1 MARVRVRMR
10 ETKDLSSH
18 QKLASTITA
27 FINPSTREE
36 FSLPNKLLETPP
48 TLSTIMITTKI
59 SVQVLKQMFNPRTMY
74 TFKDKK
80 NATEIKLGGNLGSLN
95 YMQLFAFAYIFYN
108 YL

>member
-1 MARVRVRMR
+1 
-10 ETKDLSSH
+10 
-18 QKLASTITA
+18 
-27 FINPSTREE
+27 
-36 FSLPNKLLETPP
+36 
-48 TLSTIMITTKI
+48 
-59 SVQVLKQMFNPRTMY
+59 MFNPRTMY